1 MGSSI
6 VEIGTFGLKR
16 GGGMDT
22 AIHSAMWALVNSGVN
37 ATIGWVMA
45 AAGPVLAL
53 AFAILTGLAVWN
65 TIFEDV
71 DEDFEQD
78 EAMGAGSQEGFDH
91 FMAAHRGEE
100 IDPDDD

>member
-1 MGSSI
+1 
-6 VEIGTFGLKR
+6 
-16 GGGMDT
+16 MDT
-22 AIHSAMWALVNSGVN
+22 AMHSAMWTLVNSTVQ
-37 ATIGWVMA
+37 TTLGWVMA

-53 AFAILTGLAVWN
+53 AFAILTGLAVWH

-71 DEDFEQD
+71 DEAVE
-78 EAMGAGSQEGFDH
+78 EAEALGAGSQEGFDH